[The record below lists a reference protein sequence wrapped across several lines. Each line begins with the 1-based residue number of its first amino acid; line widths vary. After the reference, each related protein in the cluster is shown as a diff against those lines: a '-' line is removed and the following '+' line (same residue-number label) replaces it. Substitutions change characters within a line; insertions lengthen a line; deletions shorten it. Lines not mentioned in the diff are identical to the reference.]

1 MNTSGTSVFG
11 LVCPGCVVPIAVG
24 HYAAAGAVGGAVVGR
39 PAGG

>member
-1 MNTSGTSVFG
+1 MNTSGSSVFG

-24 HYAAAGAVGGAVVGR
+24 HNAAAGGAVVGR